1 MKSDEELNNLAA
13 TAILHW
19 TVENGFY
26 INSVKHKVCAV
37 LDYRP
42 ISDPEQYKYLAGKMQ
57 ARDYQIVVREI
68 EGRFEVEYS
77 KYGEFFKFIDIT
89 ESRAGT
95 IAALM
100 AYQQLGPDTLRDN
113 V

>member
-13 TAILHW
+13 TTILHW
-19 TVENGFY
+19 TVLDGFY

-37 LDYRP
+37 SDYRP
-42 ISDPEQYKYLAGKMQ
+42 MNNLEQYKYLAGKMQ
-57 ARDYQIVVREI
+57 ARDYQITVREKS
-68 EGRFEVEYS
+68 GVFEVEYS
-77 KYGEFFKFIDIT
+77 KYGESFKFSDPQ

-100 AYQQLGPDTLRDN
+100 AYQQL
-113 V
+113 